1 MFSRNFLALVL
12 MFFLKNNLLFS
23 QNLDS
28 IFNSIDDNF
37 NKSIESQEQMFNFYI
52 DDFEIWK
59 NKIDLKTLTI
69 TFWGETVFL
78 VIAFE
83 TDF

>member
-59 NKIDLKTLTI
+59 NKIDLKPYY
-69 TFWGETVFL
+69 
-78 VIAFE
+78 
-83 TDF
+83 